1 MGEGVVGAVIRGKV
15 IRFDEMRG
23 YGFIAPESGGDDV
36 FMHVNDLN
44 FDKRLLGQGVQVEF
58 EVEEGDRG
66 LKASGVSLLNRPVS
80 TVARPAPLRLPDDEP
95 LCDVL
100 TVKELLEEV
109 TENLLQGVPE
119 LTGAQILNIRQ
130 RIAQIAHS
138 HGWVES

>member
-80 TVARPAPLRLPDDEP
+80 AVTRPAPQRLPDDEP

-119 LTGAQILNIRQ
+119 LTGGQLLNIRQ

>member
-1 MGEGVVGAVIRGKV
+1 V
-15 IRFDEMRG
+15 
-23 YGFIAPESGGDDV
+23 
-36 FMHVNDLN
+36 
-44 FDKRLLGQGVQVEF
+44 
-58 EVEEGDRG
+58 
-66 LKASGVSLLNRPVS
+66 
-80 TVARPAPLRLPDDEP
+80 TRPAPQRLPDDEP

-119 LTGAQILNIRQ
+119 LTGGQILNIRQ